1 MRFVIRCRSLSFLVA
16 AVALAAA
23 GCDADDAG
31 SGTLKVEIWGEDFIE
46 TGIPAGEFADGWGV
60 VFDRFLVNVGGLAV
74 AEEGRAPVIEEPGFR
89 VFDLVAMDGPLTVV
103 QAVVPAGAY
112 VHASYA
118 IAPATSAS
126 VAANAA
132 PADLQRMVAGGLSV
146 LVEGRATKDA
156 QTVAFSWGFTT
167 ATTYDP
173 CHSGGEVADGGVATV
188 QVTIHGDHL
197 FYDDAVSEEPSLR
210 FADLA
215 LADADGDG
223 TLTAD
228 EMSAYG
234 ILALDHYGVGSLDI
248 DNLWEFVSHMT
259 STLGHIDGEGHCE
272 TR

>member
-1 MRFVIRCRSLSFLVA
+1 
-16 AVALAAA
+16 
-23 GCDADDAG
+23 
-31 SGTLKVEIWGEDFIE
+31 
-46 TGIPAGEFADGWGV
+46 
-60 VFDRFLVNVGGLAV
+60 
-74 AEEGRAPVIEEPGFR
+74 
-89 VFDLVAMDGPLTVV
+89 
-103 QAVVPAGAY
+103 
-112 VHASYA
+112 
-118 IAPATSAS
+118 
-126 VAANAA
+126 
-132 PADLQRMVAGGLSV
+132 V
-146 LVEGRATKDA
+146 LVEGRATKGA
-156 QTVAFSWGFTT
+156 QTVAFSWGFTA

-188 QVTIHGDHL
+188 QITIHGDHL

-210 FADLA
+210 FGDLA

-223 TLTAD
+223 TLTTD